1 MGKSLLTGCVSVPV
15 PDDVVI
21 PLMRLSR
28 SEPCS
33 SEAEVFLRRWLSLP
47 LRVPQLA
54 EWPPTGFVV
63 GQVAKAELGL
73 GGDVTRG

>member
-1 MGKSLLTGCVSVPV
+1 MGKSLLMECVSVPV

-47 LRVPQLA
+47 
-54 EWPPTGFVV
+54 
-63 GQVAKAELGL
+63 
-73 GGDVTRG
+73 

>member
-1 MGKSLLTGCVSVPV
+1 MGKSLLMECVSVPV

-33 SEAEVFLRRWLSLP
+33 SEAEVFRGDG
-47 LRVPQLA
+47 RVHP
-54 EWPPTGFVV
+54 
-63 GQVAKAELGL
+63 
-73 GGDVTRG
+73 DVCHS